1 VKEAHYPRFLTD
13 ALIRGAERDSSP
25 CLINSAATCRAVACL
40 LTELE
45 EEEEED
51 PAGGFG
57 LPAGFPASSV
67 KGSPNL
73 NAFFTQRSTFPSV
86 SHLLLCQWLNPVAK

>member
-1 VKEAHYPRFLTD
+1 MFLD
-13 ALIRGAERDSSP
+13 ALTREEERERSP

-40 LTELE
+40 LTELR

-57 LPAGFPASSV
+57 LPAGFPVSSV
-67 KGSPNL
+67 GMALTS
-73 NAFFTQRSTFPSV
+73 ADS
-86 SHLLLCQWLNPVAK
+86 